1 MELNMCRCESCRSG
15 NNDETKK
22 RLITEFHRLERISP
36 NAMVEINKY
45 YDKSIIEYT
54 CDEIKEI
61 IIEILNYNSL
71 QNE

>member
-1 MELNMCRCESCRSG
+1 MELKCRCDSCRPD
-15 NNDETKK
+15 NNDDTKK
-22 RLITEFHRLERISP
+22 RLIREFHRLERISP

-61 IIEILNYNSL
+61 IVEILNYNDL